1 MLTEYFFQPVDLS
14 LKHMRFTERAAGGV
28 VAKNFRRR
36 YAMAD
41 NFYRKQIFVVFAKK
55 FLQTRYLT
63 GSARKQHKTPRFQE
77 IGGKPERIA
86 DAALHILASRKRR
99 QLRFGFG
106 MGMADIQIFVE
117 RRPEN
122 DATPRDCAFCKQRKN
137 SARRAC
143 HALGQKLRLR
153 RKNGARQN
161 GVGLVYHWANALA
174 QAAIHA
180 EFEIYL
186 GVQKA
191 LAVGGKIDATPRAD
205 LPQASHPQQSDFV
218 LGFIIEG

>member
-1 MLTEYFFQPVDLS
+1 
-14 LKHMRFTERAAGGV
+14 
-28 VAKNFRRR
+28 
-36 YAMAD
+36 MAD
-41 NFYRKQIFVVFAKK
+41 NFYRKQVFVVFAKK

-86 DAALHILASRKRR
+86 DTALHILASRKRR

-122 DATPRDCAFCKQRKN
+122 DAAPRDCVFCKQREN

-143 HALGQKLRLR
+143 HAIGQKLRLR

-161 GVGLVYHWANALA
+161 GIRLIYHGTNALA
-174 QAAIHA
+174 QTAIHA

-186 GVQKA
+186 WVQKA
-191 LAVGGKIDATPRAD
+191 LSVGGKIDATPRAD
-205 LPQASHPQQSDFV
+205 LPASLATATVRLCFRVYHLKF
-218 LGFIIEG
+218 

>member
-1 MLTEYFFQPVDLS
+1 
-14 LKHMRFTERAAGGV
+14 
-28 VAKNFRRR
+28 
-36 YAMAD
+36 MAD
-41 NFYRKQIFVVFAKK
+41 NFYRKQVFVVFAKK

-63 GSARKQHKTPRFQE
+63 GSARKQHKTPSFQE

-86 DAALHILASRKRR
+86 DAALHILAPRKRP
-99 QLRFGFG
+99 QLLFGFG

-122 DATPRDCAFCKQRKN
+122 GTAPRDCVFCKQREN

-161 GVGLVYHWANALA
+161 GVRLIYHGTNALA
-174 QAAIHA
+174 QTAIHA

-186 GVQKA
+186 RVQKA
-191 LAVGGKIDATPRAD
+191 LAVGGKINATPRTN
-205 LPQASHPQQSDFV
+205 LPTSLATATVRLCFRVYHLKF
-218 LGFIIEG
+218 